1 MCDLIFLPIIYYFC
15 QTTNIIS
22 YDIEFF
28 IIVLVEIYRFDFEG
42 TKCEKSK
49 IHFPNSLTYRAR
61 AYIYLVKNSI
71 TVA

>member
-1 MCDLIFLPIIYYFC
+1 MCDFILSNYLLFLPIDKYAP
-15 QTTNIIS
+15 

-49 IHFPNSLTYRAR
+49 IHFPNSLTYRAH